1 MTKQEYSDL
10 CALINHHMTL
20 YYNNDEPE
28 ISDYEYDQLMLQLKA
43 GEKEHPEWVTPDS
56 PTQKIG
62 ESMKHVFGTKVVH
75 DVPMLSIEDVF
86 TKEAVAAWV
95 EKVHALHPDATFS
108 AEIKCD
114 GASLTLRYAKNNRG
128 TLSLVLGETR
138 GNGVE
143 GIDVTPN
150 AEVITDVLSEIDLPY
165 DSLQIRGEVYMAHED
180 FERFNALQEAAGK
193 KTAANPRN
201 LAAGTLRQLDAA
213 VTKERR
219 LKMFVFNIQQG
230 PDEIMQEHA
239 AALDLLA
246 EKGVSVI
253 YHKLCRTA
261 EEVLKVIDEIG
272 EMRSTLDFDIDGA
285 VVKINE
291 VRYRDDFPA
300 GSKYSGG
307 HIAYKYPPE
316 ERVVVMDEIEVAVGR
331 TGKLTFTGIFHDKE
345 TGKAARL
352 CGTSV
357 TRATLHNQDYI
368 NDMQVGIGGAYRLY
382 KSGEIIP
389 KINGCVEPPEAVFTA
404 PKYCPVCGAEL
415 IREEDTADIRCVNPT
430 CKAQIARTI
439 SYFASLDCMNIM
451 GLGETLVEALIAEGY
466 LTTYADIYHLKEHRD
481 ALVEKGL
488 IGKEK
493 NTDKILEAIESSKNN
508 DAVKLLTALAIRNV
522 GKATAKDLM
531 KQFGSIPALM
541 DASEE
546 ELTAVNDIGLTTAQ
560 SIIAFFANP
569 QNRAVMD
576 ELQAMGVNM
585 TSDNT
590 VQGTA
595 LQGKTLVVTG
605 TLPTLG
611 RKEVAELIEKHGGK
625 CAGSVSKKTDF
636 VVAGDAAGSK
646 LDKANTL
653 GIPVIDEAEL
663 LRMIAGE

>member
-239 AALDLLA
+239 ASLDLLSQ
-246 EKGVSVI
+246 KGVSVI

-404 PKYCPVCGAEL
+404 PKYCPVCSAEL

-531 KQFGSIPALM
+531 KRFGSIPALM

-636 VVAGDAAGSK
+636 VVAGEAAGSK